1 MSEPANINFIICTW
15 NKPSNWKQGVAVK
28 NPLLNPTANGDQMN
42 DPAHHDEDEDQ
53 GDVFIDENDVVQEIT
68 VDDEG
73 ESIPPSFFLSIFVC
87 VCVCVFF

>member
-1 MSEPANINFIICTW
+1 
-15 NKPSNWKQGVAVK
+15 
-28 NPLLNPTANGDQMN
+28 MN

>member
-1 MSEPANINFIICTW
+1 
-15 NKPSNWKQGVAVK
+15 
-28 NPLLNPTANGDQMN
+28 MN

-73 ESIPPSFFLSIFVC
+73 ESISPSFFLSIFVC
-87 VCVCVFF
+87 VCVFFFNFFVSLAVYADLPDVEGEDDDAEDFGIALIRPVFFFSSF